1 MSTFY
6 VRKDGSGTHTTIQSA
21 IYVAVNGDIIDI
33 GEGTFNENVELMG
46 KSLTLQGAG
55 KDKTT
60 IQGKATNDLFTGC
73 SYYGGESVVTMP
85 STSGLIV
92 GKLVSGLVA
101 NTRISEI
108 ISSTQFQT
116 SIPTVATGNITK
128 PGVTWSSDSST
139 ITLPSATAV
148 VVGMKVEAAGVNAI
162 VTAYNATTRVVTLSS
177 PTTQSGAAA
186 SLLFRKANV
195 NVTVTQISSPSNSSG
210 PASIMVTGISDGL
223 VIKDLRAIGFENSSV
238 GQEAAALFFTAGT
251 FPGHTNFLIDNCWI
265 TANGDCAV
273 LNGANPH
280 LSNGTFQNC
289 LIDGKTFIGSE
300 PADVPSFS
308 TYISPAVV
316 SSIGATTSVLTFSDM
331 RGIIVGRSLSAPYR
345 NNDSADVKSVGASS
359 SVFTFS
365 DMTGVAVG
373 HLVAAPSAFSGSGS
387 ITAISGNDV
396 TINKVSSV
404 AANNSVSCTLT
415 VSASITAISG
425 NDVTINKPSPVSVGV
440 TLPWTF
446 TLTAYAVPNVARNLF
461 YIGDNKYPAVTNTK
475 NITFKNNVVNGQ
487 TGAVISASGSKS
499 MFNSA
504 VTIESDGG
512 LVENNTIDGIFGAGE
527 SLLLANFAIRCRQ
540 PNIVVQNN
548 VNKTSGGRQNSGFYV
563 ALGTSTNN
571 ITVDRLLVEVS
582 QSASNL
588 FVESMMEKGAL
599 AALPLVSSHPLFS
612 NEANWNLVSYVFKHN
627 SSSRRLVSSFK
638 DFNSAKKSKLKA
650 NMKAGDRFELHKI
663 ILATSPRDLLVLKR
677 SQISGASG
685 FDFDLLNDGP
695 EASDGGG
702 GGVTP
707 QPTVLLS
714 SEIGNLI
721 ISGTIG
727 QTMVNDWSGMIPP
740 NYNWGYRVYRSIG
753 FAYNPQQR
761 DAAGMVDG
769 QTYKVRLYFSSLSIS
784 SDTAAFKMYHMYDSS
799 KLIKTKSE
807 IMSQFNQYGYVEFE
821 VPLQSH
827 MTALLDMFD
836 SVQNS
841 ISANVSKIEILPV

>member
-1 MSTFY
+1 MAIYT
-6 VRKDGSGTHTTIQSA
+6 VRKNGSGTHTTIQSA
-21 IYVAVNGDIIDI
+21 IYAAVNGDTVDI
-33 GEGTFNENVELMG
+33 EEGTFNENVELMG

-55 KDKTT
+55 RNKTV
-60 IQGKATNDLFTGC
+60 IQGKATNDAFAGC
-73 SYYGGESVVTMP
+73 SYYGGESVVTMT

-92 GKLVSGLVA
+92 GKSVSGLVA
-101 NTRISEI
+101 GTRISGI
-108 ISSTQFQT
+108 VSSTQFQT
-116 SIPTVATGNITK
+116 SVPTATTGNITK
-128 PGVTWSSDSST
+128 TGVTWSSGSST
-139 ITLPSATAV
+139 ITLPSTTAV
-148 VVGMKVEAAGVNAI
+148 VVGMKVEAAGVNAL
-162 VTAYNATTRVVTLSS
+162 VTAYNATTRLVTLSS

-289 LIDGKTFIGSE
+289 LIDGKTFTGSE

-331 RGIIVGRSLSAPYR
+331 RGIIVGRTMT
-345 NNDSADVKSVGASS
+345 SVGS
-359 SVFTFS
+359 
-365 DMTGVAVG
+365 
-373 HLVAAPSAFSGSGS
+373 LPSAATV
-387 ITAISGNDV
+387 TAINGNDV
-396 TINKVSSV
+396 TINKV
-404 AANNSVSCTLT
+404 A
-415 VSASITAISG
+415 TA
-425 NDVTINKPSPVSVGV
+425 SVGSSI
-440 TLPWTF
+440 PCTF

-461 YIGDNKYPAVTNTK
+461 YIGDNKYPAATNTK

-571 ITVDRLLVEVS
+571 TTVDRSLVGIS
-582 QSASNL
+582 HSASSS
-588 FVESMMEKGAL
+588 FVESMMEKNAL
-599 AALPLVSSHPLFS
+599 KAISKVSSDAFFS
-612 NEANWNLVSYVFKHN
+612 DEANW
-627 SSSRRLVSSFK
+627 RLVSFV
-638 DFNSAKKSKLKA
+638 FKKSSSSQRLVSAFRDFDAEKSVKLKSG
-650 NMKAGDRFELHKI
+650 MVSGDQFELHKI
-663 ILATSPRDLLVLKR
+663 IISTPDRTLLVVKR
-677 SQISGASG
+677 SEIDGVES
-685 FDFDLLNDGP
+685 FDF
-695 EASDGGG
+695 
-702 GGVTP
+702 
-707 QPTVLLS
+707 VL
-714 SEIGNLI
+714 
-721 ISGTIG
+721 
-727 QTMVNDWSGMIPP
+727 
-740 NYNWGYRVYRSIG
+740 
-753 FAYNPQQR
+753 
-761 DAAGMVDG
+761 
-769 QTYKVRLYFSSLSIS
+769 K
-784 SDTAAFKMYHMYDSS
+784 
-799 KLIKTKSE
+799 
-807 IMSQFNQYGYVEFE
+807 
-821 VPLQSH
+821 
-827 MTALLDMFD
+827 
-836 SVQNS
+836 
-841 ISANVSKIEILPV
+841 